1 MIENLIKKNLKK
13 FQFECCGIDGPKDY
27 EKSVWRAQKMNG
39 PNSNVSRTCC
49 LLQNKLEDQAHI
61 NPRPV
66 NDSLCQSSNSMENLV
81 FRNQNVSNDS
91 TTF

>member
-1 MIENLIKKNLKK
+1 MIENLIKKNKI

-27 EKSVWRAQKMNG
+27 EKSVWRAQRMNG

-66 NDSLCQSSNSMENLV
+66 NDSLCQSSNSVENRV
-81 FRNQNVSNDS
+81 FRNQDVSYNS
-91 TTF
+91 ITF